1 MSMILQGTTPSLE
14 IIIDPD
20 DFLVTDVQ
28 KLEILI
34 WQDAGKKSTYNL
46 TNTLIDD
53 EANSF
58 TVEFS
63 EAYTMSLRPAS
74 PLYWQMRC
82 MLPNGNIVGTP
93 KSRGISIGE
102 LMSKELLSG

>member
-14 IIIDPD
+14 IIIDPN

-34 WQDAGKKSTYNL
+34 WQDAGKKSVYDL
-46 TNTLIDD
+46 TNTLID
-53 EANSF
+53 EETNSF
-58 TVEFS
+58 IVEFS
-63 EAYTMSLRPAS
+63 EAYTMSLRPSS

-82 MLPNGNIVGTP
+82 VLPDGNIVGTP
-93 KSRGISIGE
+93 KSRGTSVSE
-102 LMSKELLSG
+102 LMSKELLSE